1 MIRKTKRKNT
11 LIKKYS
17 KKNNKKNIKSKKI
30 INSIGGGLNKN
41 EKEALIGLM
50 RLYENKNLCEILK
63 KYYHKPLE
71 QVAKEIGICT
81 TVLKKI
87 CRTCGIKRWPFR
99 SITSKK
105 AKKEEKLLLDFDKD
119 NREGIHNLTQAL
131 KNQQSNSEPNNN

>member
-30 INSIGGGLNKN
+30 INSIGGGLNNK
-41 EKEALIGLM
+41 EKEALIALM
-50 RLYENKNLCEILK
+50 RLYENKNLCEILE
-63 KYYHKPLE
+63 KYYHKPLQ

-81 TVLKKI
+81 TALKKI
-87 CRTCGIKRWPFR
+87 CRTCGIKKWPFR

-105 AKKEEKLLLDFDKD
+105 AQKVKEEEMLLLDSDEV
-119 NREGIHNLTQAL
+119 EGIENLIQELKTQE
-131 KNQQSNSEPNNN
+131 SNNN

>member
-41 EKEALIGLM
+41 EKEALIALM
-50 RLYENKNLCEILK
+50 QLYENKNLCEILE
-63 KYYHKPLE
+63 KYYHKPLQ

-87 CRTCGIKRWPFR
+87 CRSCGIKRWPFR

-105 AKKEEKLLLDFDKD
+105 VRKEEKLLKEEKLFK
-119 NREGIHNLTQAL
+119 EGIQDLTQAL
-131 KNQQSNSEPNNN
+131 KNQKSNSESNNN